1 MVIRQRSIQS
11 IKERFDLT
19 VRFEGVVCLGAC
31 GLRLLKDSV
40 HMQIFDG
47 SMKLQLALELPK
59 KPLAFRG
66 VRLIEAALNLVKQRG
81 HRLVIPS
88 QQRNEVLGTPP
99 GKSG

>member
-1 MVIRQRSIQS
+1 
-11 IKERFDLT
+11 
-19 VRFEGVVCLGAC
+19 
-31 GLRLLKDSV
+31 
-40 HMQIFDG
+40 
-47 SMKLQLALELPK
+47 
-59 KPLAFRG
+59 LAFRG